1 MKVFIVVILMLYI
14 LITSDIIIKT
24 INLFVVNDYDREE
37 YKAFFVIMI
46 YILSIIGLLVYI
58 YNILKL

>member
-24 INLFVVNDYDREE
+24 INLFVVSDYDREE

-46 YILSIIGLLVYI
+46 YILSIIGLLMYI

>member
-1 MKVFIVVILMLYI
+1 MKIFIVVILMLYI

-24 INLFVVNDYDREE
+24 INLFVVSDYDREE

-46 YILSIIGLLVYI
+46 YILSIIGLLMYI

>member
-24 INLFVVNDYDREE
+24 INLFVVSDYDREE

-46 YILSIIGLLVYI
+46 YILSIRGLLMYI
-58 YNILKL
+58 SNILKL

>member
-1 MKVFIVVILMLYI
+1 MKIFIVVILMLYI

-24 INLFVVNDYDREE
+24 INLFVVSDYDREE

-46 YILSIIGLLVYI
+46 
-58 YNILKL
+58 